1 MNLRTAREIEKHLI
15 ERLLVKI
22 QAKVD
27 PAVHYLFRLA
37 KYEEGNADKWLLRT
51 ARPKRPEL

>member
-1 MNLRTAREIEKHLI
+1 MNLRTAQEIEKHLI
-15 ERLLVKI
+15 ERLLVKM

-37 KYEEGNADKWLLRT
+37 KYEEGNADEWLLRT
-51 ARPKRPEL
+51 VRRRGPSS

>member
-1 MNLRTAREIEKHLI
+1 M
-15 ERLLVKI
+15 

-51 ARPKRPEL
+51 ARPKRPELLKIADRMDEKRGSG